1 MKIMTSQ
8 LCDYL
13 WRHNCQFIAL
23 HSPAA
28 CSHLAR
34 LGRAG
39 VAGSLHSPLATS
51 HPLVVVVVP
60 SCWRRIEGAKWVA
73 RRLVGKGEPRWGVVR
88 RAVVCVC
95 GRPGWFVRVWA
106 ASGGPCSTK
115 FVTMVNKMVIVN
127 KREVPDELHVESS
140 IQESDLELRK
150 AKFNIKS
157 KSKLNFDFNS
167 K

>member
-1 MKIMTSQ
+1 MQKKHDVTIMKIMTSQ

-60 SCWRRIEGAKWVA
+60 SCWRQIEGAKWVEPRWA
-73 RRLVGKGEPRWGVVR
+73 GKGEPMWGVVR
-88 RAVVCVC
+88 RAVGCAR
-95 GRPGWFVRVWA
+95 GRPGLFVRVWA
-106 ASGGPCSTK
+106 ASGGPCSKKFITK
-115 FVTMVNKMVIVN
+115 IQCSFNGKKM
-127 KREVPDELHVESS
+127 EVADE
-140 IQESDLELRK
+140 
-150 AKFNIKS
+150 
-157 KSKLNFDFNS
+157 
-167 K
+167 